1 MGRSRT
7 VWGGSPTSGQVPR
20 TCARSRSRRRS
31 LLTACPGTQGRRA
44 ASSSATSVVSS
55 AASKYSRMQAPTTAA
70 WRSAS
75 SRPTGSA
82 TGYGHSP
89 ARQPAIRNARRSSR
103 RRRRR
108 RSSLSRSTS
117 SPLRSRSA
125 YRRRTRNTM
134 ATAGPNSVSLGR
146 ARSASERFVNTPL
159 FAILSRAGFV
169 ARALVYGIIG
179 LLAFELVVGHGG
191 KITNQQGALR
201 TVEQRSFGH
210 VLLALLAIGLGG
222 YALWRLLRAFLGHG
236 REGAD
241 KGIDRLGALGSGI
254 VYALMCAVAV
264 QILAGPGTS
273 GGNTKKTASDVF
285 GWPAGRWL
293 VGAAGLVLA
302 GVAVYQFIRGVRH
315 KFLDDSKTEQMPRV
329 VKTWFTI
336 LGTIG

>member
-1 MGRSRT
+1 
-7 VWGGSPTSGQVPR
+7 
-20 TCARSRSRRRS
+20 
-31 LLTACPGTQGRRA
+31 
-44 ASSSATSVVSS
+44 
-55 AASKYSRMQAPTTAA
+55 
-70 WRSAS
+70 
-75 SRPTGSA
+75 
-82 TGYGHSP
+82 
-89 ARQPAIRNARRSSR
+89 
-103 RRRRR
+103 
-108 RSSLSRSTS
+108 
-117 SPLRSRSA
+117 
-125 YRRRTRNTM
+125 M

-336 LGTIG
+336 LGTIGHVARAVVFALVAVFLLKAAYDYKANEAIGLDGALAKLYDGAYGSWLLGAVAAGLIAFSCFSLVEARYRRI

>member
-1 MGRSRT
+1 
-7 VWGGSPTSGQVPR
+7 
-20 TCARSRSRRRS
+20 
-31 LLTACPGTQGRRA
+31 
-44 ASSSATSVVSS
+44 
-55 AASKYSRMQAPTTAA
+55 
-70 WRSAS
+70 
-75 SRPTGSA
+75 
-82 TGYGHSP
+82 
-89 ARQPAIRNARRSSR
+89 
-103 RRRRR
+103 
-108 RSSLSRSTS
+108 
-117 SPLRSRSA
+117 
-125 YRRRTRNTM
+125 M

-241 KGIDRLGALGSGI
+241 KGIERVGALGSGI
-254 VYALMCAVAV
+254 VYALMCAVAI

-273 GGNTKKTASDVF
+273 GGNTKKTTSDAF

-336 LGTIG
+336 LGTIGHVARAVVFALVAVFLLRAAFDYKANEAIGLDGALAKLYDGAYGSWLLGAVAAVLTAFSCFSLVEARYRRI